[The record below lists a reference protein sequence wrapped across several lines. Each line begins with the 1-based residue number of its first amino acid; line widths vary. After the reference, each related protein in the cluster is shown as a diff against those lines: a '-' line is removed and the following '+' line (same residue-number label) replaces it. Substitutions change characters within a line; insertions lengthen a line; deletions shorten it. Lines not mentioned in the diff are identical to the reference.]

1 MYMYAA
7 TCRDVKK
14 KYKIQAYWKMI
25 GIILIK

>member
-14 KYKIQAYWKMI
+14 KIQNTSLLENDCYHFD
-25 GIILIK
+25 